1 MCSRS
6 WPMRSLKP
14 SSATFSISTSEVIL
28 PCLANLAFMRLYERF
43 GGSQLPLF
51 QAEISR
57 QADFRFNQNFAFPSP
72 RMRHGYPIRG
82 SSREKN

>member
-1 MCSRS
+1 
-6 WPMRSLKP
+6 
-14 SSATFSISTSEVIL
+14 
-28 PCLANLAFMRLYERF
+28 MRLYERF